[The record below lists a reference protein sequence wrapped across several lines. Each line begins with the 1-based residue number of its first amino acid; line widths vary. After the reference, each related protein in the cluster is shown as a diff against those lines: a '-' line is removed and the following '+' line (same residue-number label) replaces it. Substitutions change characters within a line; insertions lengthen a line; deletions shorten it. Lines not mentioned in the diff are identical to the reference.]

1 MKSHIVSRNSW
12 STISPINAE
21 FLAFSPSETMTKVV
35 LMPGS
40 ARILLVSHNF
50 PPTSGPESSL
60 VRLNTAWMLRAGFD
74 VRVLTTTRSHTL
86 QAMDRTLMA
95 GLPEDLV
102 VERQASPEA
111 VLSEVYPRAGRHIA
125 VLLGRH
131 VLPEI
136 FLPWAL
142 PATEAGCRMV
152 RQWQPHVIYSR
163 APKHVSNVVGWRM
176 KHQTGLPWVAHFSD
190 PWITAGLP
198 YRRLQRLL
206 GLPLERRILRDADA
220 LVFVTRQAMER
231 MLAPH
236 PAAWRERAR
245 IIPHGYEAAPAD
257 AGAPPAKG
265 PLTVIHA
272 GAFYPGIRGPETLI
286 EALKRMHAAASLDG
300 RLVVECVGDDSVRY
314 REQADAAGLAG
325 VLHFVPPVPF
335 DECQR
340 KIAASH
346 LTLILDTAGYGG
358 VFLPTKLFEA
368 FASRRPVLG
377 LAEPGS
383 AVAEILEQASLPWAD
398 VRTPAH
404 IAEVFTRL
412 LETWETRGE
421 APTAGNR
428 DVVERFEINRVNEPL
443 AALLHEMAGR

>member
-1 MKSHIVSRNSW
+1 M
-12 STISPINAE
+12 
-21 FLAFSPSETMTKVV
+21 
-35 LMPGS
+35 
-40 ARILLVSHNF
+40 
-50 PPTSGPESSL
+50 
-60 VRLNTAWMLRAGFD
+60 RLNTIWMLRAGFD
-74 VRVLTTTRSHTL
+74 VRVLTTTQAHTL
-86 QAMDRTLMA
+86 QVMDRTLMA

-102 VERQASPEA
+102 IERQPSPDA
-111 VLSEVYPRAGRHIA
+111 VLTARFPRAGRVAA
-125 VLLGRH
+125 VLLGRT

-142 PATEAGCRMV
+142 PATVAGCRMV
-152 RQWQPHVIYSR
+152 REWRPHVVYSR

-176 KHQTGLPWVAHFSD
+176 KHKTGLPWVAHFSD

-198 YRRLQRLL
+198 YRRLQRWL

-231 MLAPH
+231 ILAPH

-245 IIPHGYEAAPAD
+245 IIPHGYEATPPD
-257 AGAPPAKG
+257 AVTTPVKG

-272 GAFYPGIRGPETLI
+272 GAFYPGIRRPETLI
-286 EALKRMHAAASLDG
+286 EALKRMHAASPLDG
-300 RLVVECVGDDSVRY
+300 RMVVECIGDDSTCY
-314 REQADAAGLAG
+314 QQQTDAAGLAK
-325 VLHFVPPVPF
+325 VLRFLPPVPF

-368 FASRRPVLG
+368 FASRRPVVG

-383 AVAEILEQASLPWAD
+383 AVAEILEQADLPWAD
-398 VRTPAH
+398 VRAPAH
-404 IAEVFTRL
+404 IAEVLTRL
-412 LETWETRGE
+412 LHAWEGQHALATGKSE
-421 APTAGNR
+421 VLASY
-428 DVVERFEINRVNEPL
+428 EIDKVNEPL
-443 AALLHEMAGR
+443 AALLNGMAGSSS

>member
-1 MKSHIVSRNSW
+1 
-12 STISPINAE
+12 
-21 FLAFSPSETMTKVV
+21 
-35 LMPGS
+35 
-40 ARILLVSHNF
+40 
-50 PPTSGPESSL
+50 
-60 VRLNTAWMLRAGFD
+60 MLRAGFD
-74 VRVLTTTRSHTL
+74 VRVLTTTCSHTL

-102 VERQASPEA
+102 VERQASPDA
-111 VLSEVYPRAGRHIA
+111 VLSEVYPRVGRHIA

-142 PATEAGCRMV
+142 PATAAGRRMLLEW
-152 RQWQPHVIYSR
+152 RPHVVYSR

-231 MLAPH
+231 ILAPH
-236 PAAWRERAR
+236 PAAWRERAH
-245 IIPHGYEAAPAD
+245 IIPHGYEAAPLD
-257 AGAPPAKG
+257 AGSPPAKG
-265 PLTVIHA
+265 ALKVIHA

-286 EALKRMHAAASLDG
+286 EALKRMHASSSLDG
-300 RLVVECVGDDSVRY
+300 RMVVECVGDDSVRY
-314 REQADAAGLAG
+314 QEQTDAAGLAR
-325 VLHFVPPVPF
+325 VLRFVPPVPF

-340 KIAASH
+340 KIAVSH
-346 LTLILDTAGYGG
+346 LALILDTAGYGG

-377 LAEPGS
+377 LTEPGS
-383 AVAEILEQASLPWAD
+383 AVAEIMEQVGLPWAD
-398 VRTPAH
+398 VRTPVH

-412 LETWETRGE
+412 LDAWETQGK
-421 APTAGNR
+421 APSAGHHEM
-428 DVVERFEINRVNEPL
+428 VERFEINRVNAPL
-443 AALLHEMAGR
+443 AALLREMIRR

>member
-1 MKSHIVSRNSW
+1 
-12 STISPINAE
+12 
-21 FLAFSPSETMTKVV
+21 MTKVV

-176 KHQTGLPWVAHFSD
+176 KHQTGLP
-190 PWITAGLP
+190 
-198 YRRLQRLL
+198 
-206 GLPLERRILRDADA
+206 LERRILRDADA

-236 PAAWRERAR
+236 PASWRERAR

-300 RLVVECVGDDSVRY
+300 RMVVECVGDDSVRY

-325 VLHFVPPVPF
+325 VLRFVPPVPF

-346 LTLILDTAGYGG
+346 LTLILDTAGYSG

-368 FASRRPVLG
+368 FALRRPVLG

-383 AVAEILEQASLPWAD
+383 AVAEILEQAGLPWAD

-412 LETWETRGE
+412 LEAWETRGE

>member
-1 MKSHIVSRNSW
+1 MSDSV
-12 STISPINAE
+12 
-21 FLAFSPSETMTKVV
+21 
-35 LMPGS
+35 
-40 ARILLVSHNF
+40 RILLVSHNF

-74 VRVLTTTRSHTL
+74 LRVLTTTNSHTL

-95 GLPEDLV
+95 GLPADLV
-102 VERQASPEA
+102 VQRQASPEA
-111 VLSEVYPRAGRHIA
+111 VLAERFPRVGRLAA

-142 PATEAGCRMV
+142 PATEAGLRMV
-152 RQWQPHVIYSR
+152 REWRPHVIYSR
-163 APKHVSNVVGWRM
+163 APKHVSNVVGWRL
-176 KHQTGLPWVAHFSD
+176 KRKTGLPWVAHFSD
-190 PWITAGLP
+190 PWITGGLP
-198 YRRLQRLL
+198 HQRLQRWL

-231 MLAPH
+231 VLRPH
-236 PAAWRERAR
+236 PASWRERAR
-245 IIPHGYEAAPAD
+245 IIPHGYEAAAPA
-257 AGAPPAKG
+257 AGSPPPKR

-286 EALKRMHAAASLDG
+286 EALRQMHSASPITGRMT
-300 RLVVECVGDDSVRY
+300 VECVGDDSVRY
-314 REQADAAGLAG
+314 QEQTDAAGLAR
-325 VLHFVPPVPF
+325 VLHFLPTVPF

-340 KIAASH
+340 KIAASS
-346 LTLILDTAGYGG
+346 LMLIIDTPGYGG

-383 AVAEILEQASLPWAD
+383 AVAEILEQAGLPWAD
-398 VRTPAH
+398 VRSPAH

-412 LETWETRGE
+412 LDDWEQRGE
-421 APTAGNR
+421 APPEGKR
-428 DVVERFEINRVNEPL
+428 DRVEGFEINRVNEPL
-443 AALLHEMAGR
+443 AAILHQLAAR